1 MMKKDV
7 NKMRQKKQRAKIE
20 MNYRDWYMM
29 TWAWNY
35 SGLLALAI
43 LIPFILQGF
52 WSGTFNGVEASP
64 GVQLILFFATWFWLF
79 VLTMII
85 IFIDDHRLFPIRL
98 NLCFGQRLNWTTMA
112 IWVGFIVLPVSGSLL
127 LPGRQMF
134 SLTVLYLVM
143 GLANFLFKLNR
154 TKALRRWLESSS
166 ISQDEVQHIYEI
178 TEVKDI
184 GLYVL
189 AGWPWWIIR
198 IETQPKSR
206 FVVNVYEPE
215 ERQLVNVMQG
225 SKGRKWRKRYST
237 IDKAVRRMGI
247 QLRQLEET
255 AWYT

>member
-1 MMKKDV
+1 M
-7 NKMRQKKQRAKIE
+7 
-20 MNYRDWYMM
+20 
-29 TWAWNY
+29 
-35 SGLLALAI
+35 
-43 LIPFILQGF
+43 F
-52 WSGTFNGVEASP
+52 WSKVALDDNGYLG
-64 GVQLILFFATWFWLF
+64 GVY
-79 VLTMII
+79 
-85 IFIDDHRLFPIRL
+85 RS
-98 NLCFGQRLNWTTMA
+98 
-112 IWVGFIVLPVSGSLL
+112 SG
-127 LPGRQMF
+127 RR
-134 SLTVLYLVM
+134 LTVVT
-143 GLANFLFKLNR
+143 G
-154 TKALRRWLESSS
+154 TTDVLESSS